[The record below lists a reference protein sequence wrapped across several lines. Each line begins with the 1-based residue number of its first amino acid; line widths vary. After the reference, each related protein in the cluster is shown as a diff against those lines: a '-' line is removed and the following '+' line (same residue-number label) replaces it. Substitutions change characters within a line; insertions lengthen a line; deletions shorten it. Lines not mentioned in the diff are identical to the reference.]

1 MSLKQ
6 VKLRRAEPEP
16 EAGPTSGPGPRL
28 RDARKARGIDHT
40 QAADQLKLSSSVL
53 ETIERDDYSELPD
66 SIYVRGYVTGYAR
79 MLGLP
84 EDEILAEY
92 RAFRGESTTPSLAA
106 PNTIKQQARSSD
118 AGVRWVSYGLV
129 LMRIAV
135 VGWWGYEQLRVEQDQ
150 PQASMAP
157 ATGSDALPM
166 TGSDALKEPMERQ
179 LEQSRTVDM
188 PAPDAP
194 TSNAAAA
201 PPTESSP
208 PQASVDAEPPPV
220 SDAVTVEGGELDAA
234 PMVAEDELAIQPT
247 LEASA
252 VEPNPQSSAEAEGAV
267 IDQAP
272 QSPMIVGGARLE
284 MLFERDCWIEVRDAQ
299 GTKLAFG
306 LAKAGSFREVVG
318 EPPFRVLLGDS
329 GAVVLL
335 LNGVTVAAADY
346 GAADGRPARFTLGGS

>member
-16 EAGPTSGPGPRL
+16 EAGPSSGPGPRL

-40 QAADQLKLSSSVL
+40 QAADQLKLTPAVL

-129 LMRIAV
+129 LMMIAV
-135 VGWWGYEQLRVEQDQ
+135 VGWWGYEQLRMEQEEAQ
-150 PQASMAP
+150 ISVAA
-157 ATGSDALPM
+157 SDAVQEPTDLQPEQPRPM
-166 TGSDALKEPMERQ
+166 DTP
-179 LEQSRTVDM
+179 V
-188 PAPDAP
+188 PDAP
-194 TSNAAAA
+194 TSSVETATLTEVA
-201 PPTESSP
+201 PALV
-208 PQASVDAEPPPV
+208 ASEAEPSSGP
-220 SDAVTVEGGELDAA
+220 DAVPADGGEMAPA
-234 PMVAEDELAIQPT
+234 PMSSGDELAAQQIPMEPVPDSDTDPT
-247 LEASA
+247 
-252 VEPNPQSSAEAEGAV
+252 AEAQGL
-267 IDQAP
+267 IMDSAP
-272 QSPMIVGGARLE
+272 PLPMLVGGARLE
-284 MLFERDCWIEVRDAQ
+284 MLFERDCWIEIRDAQ

-306 LAKAGSFREVVG
+306 LAKSGSFREVVG

-329 GAVVLL
+329 GAVVMLL
-335 LNGVTVAAADY
+335 DGVTVAAADY